1 MPSRLIHA
9 SLLLWLPLYLQASY
23 ILTLKNV
30 PSPQNEMFLDS
41 KIENVQ
47 ILQGESVSV
56 DKKTVEILTFA
67 GKHHNGCS
75 RYEKKDITEKLPGKE
90 EPQFAILLQDNT
102 KCSLSTKIHFAQ
114 LSGADVLL
122 LSYVD
127 ENIQEAEVDLASFAG
142 VDIPV
147 LLIKKSHADLLY
159 KMNEDDKFPNI
170 ELDVEYKKDRLIP
183 GDADKLMIF
192 MSSQPIDN
200 PVIDFLAD
208 LRRHQKLMGNKEL
221 EIIFSVGFC
230 TSCKDSG
237 YLEKA
242 SRCLSGGKYC
252 AINSIFKTD
261 ELVKETLRQICIRN
275 YYGNNKL
282 ILYLE
287 HLNKIAK
294 KEIGETYNII
304 NFDESRLNHMAE
316 RAMTETH
323 IKIKNISEC
332 FLDSFI
338 KRDPNNMLIT
348 GARRHRDIDIYFD
361 DNSLLQK
368 EQQRFLQVTKFNIF
382 PLIIIDDVLYDSRIN
397 LKSFISF
404 ACKRGLLYCKG
415 FSKLK
420 KVFFNSLIAICVIFL
435 MLIVFICKKN
445 IEKKMRRMMNMKF
458 QRAMGKY
465 YKLRGENTEADSLD
479 SRQKRSKANGNWKWR
494 TGPSDWTRKGHRR
507 RRMTV

>member
-1 MPSRLIHA
+1 MPLRHLYSCM
-9 SLLLWLPLYLQASY
+9 LLLIFTKFMNTSY
-23 ILTLKNV
+23 ILTLKNL
-30 PSPQNEMFLDS
+30 PEPQSSTFLDS

-56 DKKTVEILTFA
+56 DKKTVNLLTFA
-67 GKHHNGCS
+67 GKHHNGCN
-75 RYEKKDITEKLPGKE
+75 RYDKEDIKKRLPGIE
-90 EPQFAILLQDNT
+90 DSQFAILLQDNT

-127 ENIQEAEVDLASFAG
+127 ENIQEAEVDLASFSG

-147 LLIKKSHADLLY
+147 LLVKKSHADLLY
-159 KMNEDDKFPNI
+159 KINENKKLPNI
-170 ELDVEYKKDRLIP
+170 QLDVEYKKDRLIP
-183 GDADKLMIF
+183 GDADKLLIF

-200 PVIDFLAD
+200 PVIQFLAD

-287 HLNKIAK
+287 HLNILAK
-294 KEIGETYNII
+294 AEIGEIYNII
-304 NFDESRLNHMAE
+304 NFDESRLNRMSE
-316 RAMTETH
+316 IAMTSAH
-323 IKIKNISEC
+323 IKVKNISEC

-338 KRDPNNMLIT
+338 KRETSTDMLIT
-348 GARRHRDIDIYFD
+348 GSRRHRDIDIYFD

-404 ACKRGLLYCKG
+404 ACKKGLLYCKG
-415 FSKLK
+415 FSRLK
-420 KVFFNSLIAICVIFL
+420 QVFLNSLLAICIIFL
-435 MLIVFICKKN
+435 MLVVFICKKN
-445 IEKKMRRMMNMKF
+445 IEKKMRRLMNSRF
-458 QRAMGKY
+458 QKAMGKY

-479 SRQKRSKANGNWKWR
+479 TRNKNSKIFIYKLIQSG
-494 TGPSDWTRKGHRR
+494 
-507 RRMTV
+507 

>member
-1 MPSRLIHA
+1 MSRTPLLTLVLLC
-9 SLLLWLPLYLQASY
+9 SLSQIVHNSY
-23 ILTLKNV
+23 IITLKNV
-30 PSPQNEMFLDS
+30 PEPQRNVFLDS

-56 DKKTVEILTFA
+56 DKKTVQILTFS

-75 RYEKKDITEKLPGKE
+75 RYDKDDVQRKLPGKE
-90 EPQFAILLQDNT
+90 DPQFAILLQDNT

-147 LLIKKSHADLLY
+147 LLVKKSHADLLY
-159 KMNEDDKFPNI
+159 KINEDPEFPTI

-200 PVIDFLAD
+200 PVIQFLAD
-208 LRRHQKLMGNKEL
+208 LRRHQKLMGDKEL

-294 KEIGETYNII
+294 EEIGDTYNII
-304 NFDESRLNHMAE
+304 NFDESRLNRMAE
-316 RAMTETH
+316 IAMKESH

-338 KRDPNNMLIT
+338 KRDTSTNMIIT
-348 GARRHRDIDIYFD
+348 AKRHHRDIDIYFD

-415 FSKLK
+415 FSKMK
-420 KVFFNSLIAICVIFL
+420 QVFFNSLIAIC
-435 MLIVFICKKN
+435 IVFLVLIIYICKKT
-445 IEKKMRRMMNMKF
+445 IEKKMRRFMNMRF
-458 QRAMGKY
+458 QRAMDKY

-479 SRQKRSKANGNWKWR
+479 SRNRNSRILVSLLIN
-494 TGPSDWTRKGHRR
+494 S
-507 RRMTV
+507 